1 MQGVRGE
8 NLNMD
13 RVTVAIAGGSGFIG
27 RAIVRRLGDT
37 ARVRV
42 LTRNPDAARARPAVN
57 DAEFVRADVTDAAS
71 LEAAIAGVQ
80 VAINA
85 AQFDGY
91 PIENPSRGLTFER
104 VDYGGTVAMIA
115 AARKTGVRRI
125 IYISGAAADEQSRQP
140 GFRAKGRA
148 ERAIRDSGLEF
159 TIFRPAM
166 VYGADDRVTNLLAR
180 AIKYAPVFAIPGTG
194 KQVVQPVAV
203 DDLAACVAMAVAG
216 RGRNAT
222 FAIGGPEPLNFDEL
236 VQLVMKLSGHRRPIV
251 HLPRVLMRL
260 AGTLGEMLPRPV
272 FSRDAVDFL
281 LADNPCDNGP
291 LIAEF
296 GIRLTP
302 ARAGMSYLEPRE

>member
-1 MQGVRGE
+1 
-8 NLNMD
+8 
-13 RVTVAIAGGSGFIG
+13 
-27 RAIVRRLGDT
+27 
-37 ARVRV
+37 
-42 LTRNPDAARARPAVN
+42 
-57 DAEFVRADVTDAAS
+57 VTDAVS
-71 LEAAIAGVQ
+71 LEAAMAGAQ

-91 PIENPSRGLTFER
+91 PIENSRRGLTFER
-104 VDYGGTVAMIA
+104 VDYGGTIAMIA
-115 AARKTGVRRI
+115 AARKTGVERI

-148 ERAIRDSGLEF
+148 EHAIRDSGLAF
-159 TIFRPAM
+159 TIFRPAL

-194 KQVVQPVAV
+194 KQIVQPVAV
-203 DDLAACVAMAVAG
+203 DDLAACVAMAVGG
-216 RGRNAT
+216 RGRDAT

-236 VQLVMKLSGHRRPIV
+236 IQLMMELSGHRRPIV
-251 HLPRVLMRL
+251 HVPEGLMRL
-260 AGTLGEMLPRPV
+260 AGRLGEMLPRPV

-281 LADNPCDNGP
+281 TADNPCDNGP

-302 ARAGMSYLEPRE
+302 ARAGMSYLKPKA

>member
-1 MQGVRGE
+1 
-8 NLNMD
+8 MD
-13 RVTVAIAGGSGFIG
+13 RIIVAIAGGSGFIG

-42 LTRNPDAARARPAVN
+42 LTRNPDAVRARLAGTG
-57 DAEFVRADVTDAAS
+57 AEFVRADVTDAAS
-71 LEAAIAGVQ
+71 LEAAMSGVE

-91 PIENPSRGLTFER
+91 PIENARRGLTFER
-104 VDYGGTVAMIA
+104 VDYGGTIAMIA
-115 AARKTGVRRI
+115 AARKTGARRI

-148 ERAIRDSGLEF
+148 EHAIRDSGLEF
-159 TIFRPAM
+159 TIFRPAL

-180 AIKYAPVFAIPGTG
+180 AIKFSPVVAIPGTG
-194 KQVVQPVAV
+194 KQVVQPVLV
-203 DDLAACVAMAVAG
+203 DDLAACVAMAVKG
-216 RGRNAT
+216 RGRDAT
-222 FAIGGPEPLNFDEL
+222 FAVGGPEPMSFEEL
-236 VQLVMKLSGHRRPIV
+236 IRLMMELSGHRRPIV
-251 HLPRVLMRL
+251 HVPETLMRM
-260 AGTLGEMLPRPV
+260 AGMLGEMLPRPV

-281 LADNPCDNGP
+281 IADNRCDLGP

-302 ARAGMSYLEPRE
+302 TRAGMAYLKPKS

>member
-1 MQGVRGE
+1 
-8 NLNMD
+8 MD
-13 RVTVAIAGGSGFIG
+13 RITVAIAGGSGFIG

-42 LTRNPDAARARPAVN
+42 LTRNPDAVRARLAGTG
-57 DAEFVRADVTDAAS
+57 AEFVRADVTDAAS
-71 LEAAIAGVQ
+71 LEAAMAGAQ

-91 PIENPSRGLTFER
+91 PVENARRGLTFER

-115 AARKTGVRRI
+115 AAHKTGVGRI
-125 IYISGAAADEQSRQP
+125 IYVSGAAADEQSRQP

-148 ERAIRDSGLEF
+148 ERAIREAGQSGLDF
-159 TIFRPAM
+159 TIFRPAL

-180 AIKYAPVFAIPGTG
+180 AIKYAPIFAIPGTG
-194 KQVVQPVAV
+194 KQIVQPVAV
-203 DDLAACVAMAVAG
+203 DDLATCVAMAVQG

-222 FAIGGPEPLNFDEL
+222 FAIGGPEPLSFDEL
-236 VQLVMKLSGHRRPIV
+236 IQLMMELSGHRRPIV
-251 HLPRVLMRL
+251 HVPETLMRL
-260 AGTLGEMLPRPV
+260 AGMLGEMLPRPV

-281 LADNPCDNGP
+281 TADNPCDNGP

-302 ARAGMSYLEPRE
+302 ARAGMSYLKPKA

>member
-1 MQGVRGE
+1 
-8 NLNMD
+8 MD
-13 RVTVAIAGGSGFIG
+13 RITVAIAGGSGFIG

-37 ARVRV
+37 AHVRV
-42 LTRNPDAARARPAVN
+42 LTRNPDAVRSPPGRN
-57 DAEFVRADVTDAAS
+57 GAEFVRADVTDAAS
-71 LEAAIAGVQ
+71 LEPTMVGVR

-91 PIENPSRGLTFER
+91 PIENPRRGLTFER

-115 AARKTGVRRI
+115 AARKAAVGRI

-148 ERAIRDSGLEF
+148 ERAIRESGLDY
-159 TIFRPAM
+159 TIFRPSL

-180 AIKYAPVFAIPGTG
+180 AIKYAPIFAIPGTG

-203 DDLAACVAMAVAG
+203 DDLAACVAMAAMG

-222 FAIGGPEPLNFDEL
+222 FAIGGPEPMNFDEL
-236 VQLVMKLSGHRRPIV
+236 IRLMMDLSGHHRPIV
-251 HLPRVLMRL
+251 HVPQALMRM
-260 AGTLGEMLPRPV
+260 AGMLGEMLPRPV

-281 LADNPCDNGP
+281 VADNPCDNGP

-296 GIRLTP
+296 GIRLTS
-302 ARAGMSYLEPRE
+302 ARVGMSYLKPKA

>member
-1 MQGVRGE
+1 MERP
-8 NLNMD
+8 
-13 RVTVAIAGGSGFIG
+13 TVAIAGGSGFIG
-27 RAIVRRLGDT
+27 RAIVRRLGDA

-42 LTRNPDAARARPAVN
+42 LTRNLDAVRARLAGTG
-57 DAEFVRADVTDAAS
+57 AEFVRADVTDAAS
-71 LEAAIAGVQ
+71 LEAAMAGAQ

-91 PIENPSRGLTFER
+91 PIENPGSGLTFER

-115 AARKTGVRRI
+115 AARKTGARRI

-148 ERAIRDSGLEF
+148 EHALRDSGLEF
-159 TIFRPAM
+159 TIFRPAL

-194 KQVVQPVAV
+194 RQVVQPVLV
-203 DDLAACVAMAVAG
+203 DDLAACVAMAVMG

-222 FAIGGPEPLNFDEL
+222 FAIGGPEPMSFEEL
-236 VQLVMKLSGHRRPIV
+236 IRLMMELSEHRRPIV
-251 HLPRVLMRL
+251 HVPEVLMRL
-260 AGTLGEMLPRPV
+260 AGRLGEMLPTPV

-281 LADNPCDNGP
+281 VADNPCDTGP
-291 LIAEF
+291 LVAEF
-296 GIRLTP
+296 GIHLTP
-302 ARAGMSYLEPRE
+302 PRIGMAYLKPKA

>member
-1 MQGVRGE
+1 
-8 NLNMD
+8 MD
-13 RVTVAIAGGSGFIG
+13 RITVAIAGGSGFIG

-42 LTRNPDAARARPAVN
+42 LTRNPDVVRARLAGTG
-57 DAEFVRADVTDAAS
+57 AEFVRADVTDAAS
-71 LEAAIAGVQ
+71 LEAAMVGAQ

-91 PIENPSRGLTFER
+91 PIENSRRGLTFER

-115 AARKTGVRRI
+115 AARKTGVGRI
-125 IYISGAAADEQSRQP
+125 IYIGGAAADERSRQP

-148 ERAIRDSGLEF
+148 ERAIRESGQSGLDF
-159 TIFRPAM
+159 TIFRPAL

-180 AIKYAPVFAIPGTG
+180 AIKYAPIFAIPGTG
-194 KQVVQPVAV
+194 KQIVQPVAV
-203 DDLAACVAMAVAG
+203 DDLATCVAMAVG
-216 RGRNAT
+216 GHGRNAT
-222 FAIGGPEPLNFDEL
+222 FAIGGPEPLSFEEL
-236 VQLVMKLSGHRRPIV
+236 IQLMMELSGHRRPIV
-251 HLPRVLMRL
+251 HVPEALMRL
-260 AGTLGEMLPRPV
+260 AGMLGEMLPRPV

-281 LADNPCDNGP
+281 TADNPCDNGP

-302 ARAGMSYLEPRE
+302 ARAGMSYLKPKK